1 MKMNTGKKCI
11 LKVLESL
18 QLLNCYVPDVCSW
31 KCNFNIVVVFVTGKK
46 T

>member
-1 MKMNTGKKCI
+1 MKMNMGKKCI

-18 QLLNCYVPDVCSW
+18 QSNCYVPDVCSW
-31 KCNFNIVVVFVTGKK
+31 KSNFNIVVVFVTGKK